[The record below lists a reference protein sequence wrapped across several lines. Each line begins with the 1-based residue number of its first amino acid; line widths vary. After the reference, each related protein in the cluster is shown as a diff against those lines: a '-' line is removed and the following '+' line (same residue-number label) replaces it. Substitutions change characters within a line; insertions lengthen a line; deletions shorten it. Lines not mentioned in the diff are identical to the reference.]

1 MWRCNL
7 LLVADTMT
15 SPGNLRGLGTSE
27 TLETPETSGAA
38 VQASI
43 AVAVTLAERIERK
56 AAPVRQRFV
65 MRLSPEAEPPPLAQ
79 LLRGG
84 RGGEV
89 KLKVYLSLLWAA
101 VADPYDVSL
110 PGRVWAQLIGLP
122 DPAGRGAHRVNGAF
136 RTLVGNQLLRAE
148 SRPGLPSRFYL
159 LEETGSGRAYLPPG
173 GRLVALKNAGEDFS
187 DHIYLQVPAALWTH
201 GWIAC
206 LGGPGL
212 AMLLVLIAQAGG
224 RDPEDLWFSPGV
236 ADQRFHLSAETRKR
250 GLDQL
255 VELGL
260 ATVGRRPVARSVL
273 DSTRLRNTY
282 TLKLGRLDEIAPQ

>member
-1 MWRCNL
+1 MRY
-7 LLVADTMT
+7 
-15 SPGNLRGLGTSE
+15 PGNHRELHPGE
-27 TLETPETSGAA
+27 
-38 VQASI
+38 ASI
-43 AVAVTLAERIERK
+43 SAVEASITVALTWAERVDRK

-79 LLRGG
+79 LMRGG

-101 VADPYDVSL
+101 VAEPYDVSL

-122 DPAGRGAHRVNGAF
+122 DPAGRGAHRVNSAF
-136 RTLVGNQLLRAE
+136 RTLVDSQLLRAK
-148 SRPGLPSRFYL
+148 SQPGLPSRFFL
-159 LEETGSGRAYLPPG
+159 LEETGTGRAYQPPG
-173 GRLVALKNAGEDFS
+173 GRLVALKKAGKDFS
-187 DHIYLQVPAALWTH
+187 DHIYLQVPATLWTH
-201 GWIAC
+201 GWIAR
-206 LGGPGL
+206 LSGPGL

-224 RDPEDLWFSPGV
+224 RNPEDLWFSPGV

-260 ATVGRRPVARSVL
+260 TTVGRRPIARSVL

-282 TLKLGRLDEIAPQ
+282 TLKLARLDEFAPQ